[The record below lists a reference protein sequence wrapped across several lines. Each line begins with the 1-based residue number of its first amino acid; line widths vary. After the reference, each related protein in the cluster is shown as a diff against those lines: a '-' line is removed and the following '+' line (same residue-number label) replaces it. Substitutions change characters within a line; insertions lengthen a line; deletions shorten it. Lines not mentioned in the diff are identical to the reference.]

1 MIELKEFTKKFD
13 GFTALEAVSFQVEEG
28 SIFGLVGSNGAGK
41 STLLRGLCGVYA
53 PDGGKVLIDGQ
64 EPYENPDVK
73 SRVFFVSDYPYFMP
87 QFTLRDMADFFRR
100 SYPNWSQEEYQRL
113 CKLFP
118 LDPKM
123 KIHNMSKGMQRQAA
137 LICALAT
144 MPDYLLM
151 DEVFDGLDPVMR
163 QLLKRVVS
171 DRAAQRKMTV
181 VIASHNLREL
191 EDFCDHVGLIH
202 KGGVLFEREL
212 DELKL
217 GIHKVQA
224 VYRPALDSEAL
235 EELRERED
243 VRWTYISP
251 AGDFQAEGERT
262 GSYILGGEELTLNE
276 KGESVISY
284 ADYAIAV
291 VDEMTSGNHIQ
302 ERISVVRK

>member
-100 SYPNWSQEEYQRL
+100 SYPNWSHEEYQRL

-123 KIHNMSKGMQRQAA
+123 
-137 LICALAT
+137 
-144 MPDYLLM
+144 
-151 DEVFDGLDPVMR
+151 
-163 QLLKRVVS
+163 
-171 DRAAQRKMTV
+171 
-181 VIASHNLREL
+181 
-191 EDFCDHVGLIH
+191 
-202 KGGVLFEREL
+202 
-212 DELKL
+212 
-217 GIHKVQA
+217 
-224 VYRPALDSEAL
+224 
-235 EELRERED
+235 
-243 VRWTYISP
+243 
-251 AGDFQAEGERT
+251 
-262 GSYILGGEELTLNE
+262 
-276 KGESVISY
+276 
-284 ADYAIAV
+284 
-291 VDEMTSGNHIQ
+291 
-302 ERISVVRK
+302 